1 MIKETFTDKLIKR
14 FYGITGPLDEQK
26 RQQVDRMGNIA
37 FVVLFFTLLC
47 GNCMTLLFD
56 HRLQVLVRIDLRI
69 VLKLAYK
76 LCQRLLC

>member
-37 FVVLFFTLLC
+37 FVVPWTC
-47 GNCMTLLFD
+47 GPYLSYPPLD
-56 HRLQVLVRIDLRI
+56 YHSVS
-69 VLKLAYK
+69 
-76 LCQRLLC
+76 

>member
-37 FVVLFFTLLC
+37 FVVLFFTY
-47 GNCMTLLFD
+47 F
-56 HRLQVLVRIDLRI
+56 VVI
-69 VLKLAYK
+69 VLPFL
-76 LCQRLLC
+76 

>member
-37 FVVLFFTLLC
+37 FVVPYF
-47 GNCMTLLFD
+47 
-56 HRLQVLVRIDLRI
+56 VVI
-69 VLKLAYK
+69 VLPFL
-76 LCQRLLC
+76 

>member
-47 GNCMTLLFD
+47 GNCIAFLIGF
-56 HRLQVLVRIDLRI
+56 
-69 VLKLAYK
+69 
-76 LCQRLLC
+76 